1 MDEKLITFAI
11 PSYNSEAYMRKCI
24 DSILTGG
31 DEVEIIIVD
40 DGSKDGTGAIAD
52 EYERT
57 YPNICRAVHQ
67 ENGGHGEGVNQ
78 GMRRASGLYYKVVDS
93 DDWVDEKALA
103 ELLATVRRHKE
114 EGTLPDLYITNF
126 IYDRVCDNESF
137 TRRYTKNM
145 PTGEF
150 FGWDKVK
157 RFRGS
162 SVLLMHAL
170 MYKTSVLRECGLSLP
185 KHTFYVDNIFAY
197 VPLPYVKTMFYLNAD
212 LYHYYIGRADQSV
225 NISSFSKRTDQQ
237 NRVMRIMAEAYDLR
251 EIGKTNK
258 QLKKY
263 MEDYESILEEIKKE
277 KEYSVFG
284 EPLLDAVFNSDLI
297 KVKKCVFSGKYN
309 IDVQDDKG
317 YTPLMYAI
325 MNHNF
330 DIVEFLVDHGA
341 DINLCNFKG
350 QSPLK
355 IAYRYDDEKIAS
367 YLLEK
372 GAIDNNLED
381 KKRKYI

>member
-67 ENGGHGEGVNQ
+67 ENGGHGEGVNR

-150 FGWDKVK
+150 FGK
-157 RFRGS
+157 
-162 SVLLMHAL
+162 
-170 MYKTSVLRECGLSLP
+170 
-185 KHTFYVDNIFAY
+185 
-197 VPLPYVKTMFYLNAD
+197 
-212 LYHYYIGRADQSV
+212 
-225 NISSFSKRTDQQ
+225 
-237 NRVMRIMAEAYDLR
+237 
-251 EIGKTNK
+251 
-258 QLKKY
+258 
-263 MEDYESILEEIKKE
+263 
-277 KEYSVFG
+277 
-284 EPLLDAVFNSDLI
+284 
-297 KVKKCVFSGKYN
+297 
-309 IDVQDDKG
+309 
-317 YTPLMYAI
+317 
-325 MNHNF
+325 
-330 DIVEFLVDHGA
+330 
-341 DINLCNFKG
+341 
-350 QSPLK
+350 
-355 IAYRYDDEKIAS
+355 
-367 YLLEK
+367 
-372 GAIDNNLED
+372 
-381 KKRKYI
+381 

>member
-1 MDEKLITFAI
+1 MGEKLITFAI

-114 EGTLPDLYITNF
+114 DGTLPDLYITNF

-197 VPLPYVKTMFYLNAD
+197 VPLPYVKTMFYLDVD

-263 MEDYESILEEIKKE
+263 MLHVLACLMIITITFTVAVPSKE
-277 KEYSVFG
+277 KYAALKELWRNIKEKDKWLYGKLKYRSYPAIYTFLPR
-284 EPLLDAVFNSDLI
+284 PLGRAVI
-297 KVKKCVFSGKYN
+297 IAGYKATRKKVKLG
-309 IDVQDDKG
+309 
-317 YTPLMYAI
+317 
-325 MNHNF
+325 
-330 DIVEFLVDHGA
+330 
-341 DINLCNFKG
+341 
-350 QSPLK
+350 
-355 IAYRYDDEKIAS
+355 
-367 YLLEK
+367 
-372 GAIDNNLED
+372 
-381 KKRKYI
+381 